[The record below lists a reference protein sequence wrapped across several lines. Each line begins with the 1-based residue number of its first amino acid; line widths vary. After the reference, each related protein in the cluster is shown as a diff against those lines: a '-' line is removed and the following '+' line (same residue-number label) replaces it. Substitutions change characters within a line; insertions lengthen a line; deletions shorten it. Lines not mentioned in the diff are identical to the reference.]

1 MFKVTKQGSD
11 RAGIK
16 FEQISREAAREK
28 LACSA
33 SRLLM
38 TGGPGEGFI
47 LPPPHKASKAVPDIL
62 HFGAHLDFVPCE
74 SNGGTRSQCKLGERT
89 CFNESCMPLIFHFFL
104 LYFRGNLAVVFL
116 SSNSTSLQWL

>member
-1 MFKVTKQGSD
+1 MFKVTKQGSE

-16 FEQISREAAREK
+16 FEQISLEAAREK

-47 LPPPHKASKAVPDIL
+47 LPPPRKASKAVPDIL

-89 CFNESCMPLIFHFFL
+89 CFNESCMPLIFHFPL
-104 LYFRGNLAVVFL
+104 LQGQSGSSVFL